1 MGGLAG
7 RIPFAKINSA
17 KIWSNLHKISIW
29 PSHSRTDFRKNLYTL
44 ALCVYIHP
52 KMSSKNR
59 PFQLSSTIIQLSST
73 IGHIRICH
81 ALIMK
86 LNEVILQSSV
96 IILTLK
102 DRQSMTMGFGPI
114 SQRNNFGE
122 LQTSSVSLNMNA
134 FYSTSCNRLQGA
146 RKDPLFAQA
155 PVKLVHH

>member
-1 MGGLAG
+1 MGGLVG

-17 KIWSNLHKISIW
+17 KIWASLHKISIW
-29 PSHSRTDFRKNLYTL
+29 PSHSRTDFRKKLYTL

-59 PFQLSSTIIQLSST
+59 PFQLSST

-122 LQTSSVSLNMNA
+122 LRTSTVSLHMNA